1 MELRRCGSVNVLD
14 DSYNANADSV
24 AAALRALAELPCKGT
39 RVAVLGDMAELG
51 AHAEAAHA
59 EAGRM
64 AAELELGQLLV
75 IGDRAAVTAAAARAA
90 GLHRVLEFDTMEA
103 LCDALRKVIRTG
115 DLVLLKA
122 SRRMRLERV
131 AEALCSDKAHE
142 VH

>member
-1 MELRRCGSVNVLD
+1 
-14 DSYNANADSV
+14 
-24 AAALRALAELPCKGT
+24 
-39 RVAVLGDMAELG
+39 
-51 AHAEAAHA
+51 
-59 EAGRM
+59 M

-103 LCDALRKVIRTG
+103 LCDALKKVIRTG
-115 DLVLLKA
+115 DLVLFKA